1 MEQAVWQ
8 QNEMHQEQMGGSESC
23 HSFERVTAQVV
34 EQLNE
39 KHQEQME
46 DMVSER
52 EELKSR
58 LRTVDLEK
66 ETLNACIK
74 QLELLIAQHKTGV
87 CVCVCRCAHVCVR
100 VCVCV
105 CMCMCVGVGVR
116 IFVCVCV

>member
-1 MEQAVWQ
+1 ME
-8 QNEMHQEQMGGSESC
+8 GSESC

-34 EQLNE
+34 GQLNE

-66 ETLNACIK
+66 ETLNGCI
-74 QLELLIAQHKTGV
+74 QRLELLVAQHKTGEWV
-87 CVCVCRCAHVCVR
+87 SGCRCAH
-100 VCVCV
+100 
-105 CMCMCVGVGVR
+105 
-116 IFVCVCV
+116 I